1 MIKERNVHVPCR
13 KLLHPWLL
21 LNGVCFGPYQVESS
35 LPSND
40 DIKATSIPTYLG
52 QAWLDD
58 SWCEVLIVTP
68 LIDVVVVA
76 LAQCDQKKSPN
87 VYKSCPKII
96 SLEKW
101 LILTSLQKLPK
112 NVGDLDKLIVAKVA
126 QSPINRPIWS
136 HCSCLPTFIP
146 SYLFPSQCC
155 KTWEFHSNVKKDFW
169 LLLASAAED

>member
-1 MIKERNVHVPCR
+1 MASLERGLLRAIPSRVIITFKWWHQSY
-13 KLLHPWLL
+13 LHPYLPRPGVTWRQLMWS
-21 LNGVCFGPYQVESS
+21 LNCY
-35 LPSND
+35 PSN
-40 DIKATSIPTYLG
+40 
-52 QAWLDD
+52 
-58 SWCEVLIVTP
+58 WCW
-68 LIDVVVVA
+68 
-76 LAQCDQKKSPN
+76 CCCCR
-87 VYKSCPKII
+87 SCPVWAEKNRPKMI